1 MHVITRKAAMNSLD
15 SRHYFD
21 LTMPLVAS
29 LFAKVDAVWDIL
41 PQIPGLVDGLTG
53 SKRIIKGEI
62 APEAI
67 IDDGPL
73 FIGEGAVIEPGVY
86 IQTPAYI
93 GQGAIL
99 RQGAYLR
106 SNVIMLAES
115 LLGHVSE
122 AKNAIFLPRAR
133 APHFAYVGD
142 SVLGH
147 AVNLG
152 AGVKLSNLPIL
163 AVGEVNLSIDD
174 EVIHTGL
181 RKFGAI
187 LGDGV
192 QIGCN
197 TVLNP
202 GTVMGPG
209 SIIYP
214 NATVDKGIYPAATM
228 IKVRQTHVIAEVIQ
242 PE

>member
-1 MHVITRKAAMNSLD
+1 LSTSLET
-15 SRHYFD
+15 
-21 LTMPLVAS
+21 LP
-29 LFAKVDAVWDIL
+29 AKTVMC
-41 PQIPGLVDGLTG
+41 GE
-53 SKRIIKGEI
+53 RIIKGKV
-62 APEAI
+62 APEAS

-73 FIGEGAVIEPGVY
+73 FIGEGAVIEPGAYV
-86 IQTPAYI
+86 QTPAYI

-99 RQGAYLR
+99 RQGACLR
-106 SNVIMLAES
+106 SNVIMLTES

-122 AKNAIFLPRAR
+122 AKNAVFLPRAR

-152 AGVKLSNLPIL
+152 AGVKLSNLPIVAADAVKL
-163 AVGEVNLSIDD
+163 AIDGEVIN
-174 EVIHTGL
+174 TGL

-202 GTVMGPG
+202 LPPNPDARRRKKTN
-209 SIIYP
+209 SILRKEGL
-214 NATVDKGIYPAATM
+214 DKAPPLQG
-228 IKVRQTHVIAEVIQ
+228 
-242 PE
+242 